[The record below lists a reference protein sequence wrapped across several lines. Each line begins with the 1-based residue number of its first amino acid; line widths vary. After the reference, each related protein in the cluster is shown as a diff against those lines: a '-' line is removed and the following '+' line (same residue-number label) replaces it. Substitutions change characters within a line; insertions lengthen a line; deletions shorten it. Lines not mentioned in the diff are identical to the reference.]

1 MNLVKLKNICESKEI
16 YKPFFMNKI
25 RNTNKVFD
33 EKIKFAIIIK
43 TYMKPIYF
51 KECLLSI
58 INQTYDNYSIIINYQ
73 DEITYKSYL
82 NKYDYNISK
91 KYENRLV
98 KDLCLNGK
106 LSLLKTNRVKRENDL
121 LKENIKNLWSIKLNN
136 TDIFTR
142 EDSLN
147 IIYEYI
153 KKNDKNIMVTWKHAN
168 DKKSSLN
175 KNQNQEKDLENIF
188 IDDELTTL
196 NGNII
201 KNIFS
206 GDKYSFKK
214 HDINRLD
221 LDEFFKLYKYFKKSY
236 ENNIKELNNY
246 FRNKTFS
253 GGMIVK
259 IKDLDYDKMINY
271 LEDTYLD
278 SPKENSESFIFIT
291 SVGFSKKSNQKR
303 IEEYKMALKLNSKN
317 IYIKKMIVFYDTD
330 IKEGEREGEKNNFLE
345 FLNSLDKVEI
355 HFIKGQLNFI
365 EAISYSYKNFYN
377 EKIILSNCDMFITN
391 TIRKIK
397 NVDLKD
403 YFLCLTKWDIID
415 ETTFEIANKKNQI
428 FDTCQDVWIYQAN
441 DYVNNIKDQ
450 KPIYL
455 GKWNC
460 ENELARMLYEN
471 GYELIN
477 PCREI
482 VTIHIHNENCRNQSQ
497 NQRIPFLHPVGL
509 GYLCEISG

>member
-1 MNLVKLKNICESKEI
+1 
-16 YKPFFMNKI
+16 
-25 RNTNKVFD
+25 
-33 EKIKFAIIIK
+33 
-43 TYMKPIYF
+43 MKPIYF

-201 KNIFS
+201 KNIFI
-206 GDKYSFKK
+206 YSV
-214 HDINRLD
+214 
-221 LDEFFKLYKYFKKSY
+221 KSISF
-236 ENNIKELNNY
+236 NSRCNWL
-246 FRNKTFS
+246 
-253 GGMIVK
+253 
-259 IKDLDYDKMINY
+259 KM
-271 LEDTYLD
+271 
-278 SPKENSESFIFIT
+278 
-291 SVGFSKKSNQKR
+291 
-303 IEEYKMALKLNSKN
+303 
-317 IYIKKMIVFYDTD
+317 
-330 IKEGEREGEKNNFLE
+330 
-345 FLNSLDKVEI
+345 
-355 HFIKGQLNFI
+355 
-365 EAISYSYKNFYN
+365 SY
-377 EKIILSNCDMFITN
+377 
-391 TIRKIK
+391 
-397 NVDLKD
+397 
-403 YFLCLTKWDIID
+403 
-415 ETTFEIANKKNQI
+415 
-428 FDTCQDVWIYQAN
+428 
-441 DYVNNIKDQ
+441 
-450 KPIYL
+450 
-455 GKWNC
+455 
-460 ENELARMLYEN
+460 
-471 GYELIN
+471 
-477 PCREI
+477 
-482 VTIHIHNENCRNQSQ
+482 
-497 NQRIPFLHPVGL
+497 
-509 GYLCEISG
+509 